1 MIIFVHLYIWQICQ
15 SFQSQYFVKSMAWES
30 GDWMIL
36 DKCEDVSHVVG
47 SSKHRGNWKQFW
59 IKHSGRKWPPR
70 CRILGCSEPATVGA
84 HVYVKYSQQIFIL
97 PTCQE
102 CNRDPDQEY
111 PNYISVKAN
120 TKVVRVKR
128 HDNTYETD

>member
-1 MIIFVHLYIWQICQ
+1 
-15 SFQSQYFVKSMAWES
+15 MAWQS

-36 DKCEDVSHVVG
+36 DKKQDVSHVVG

-59 IKHSGRKWPPR
+59 IKNSGRNWPPK
-70 CRILGCSEPATVGA
+70 CRILNCREPATVGA
-84 HVYVKYSQQIFIL
+84 HVYVKYSQQVFIL

-111 PNYISVKAN
+111 PNYISGQERCQRRK
-120 TKVVRVKR
+120 KC
-128 HDNTYETD
+128 DNYHHYQPPILHTLTPSLSKGEY